1 MNRRTLGT
9 PGAILLVVLAIFV
22 AVLMVLPGGAYLG
35 ALSASSGN
43 ASGAL
48 PVGGAG
54 VVTGAT
60 SAAAGSYNWPELHG
74 NPLLTGQIQ
83 NTTLS
88 TSNAAQLGVKWAAE
102 LYGQAIDSPAIAYNP
117 TLHTTLVFIGTE
129 DGFLEALNLSNGQI
143 VWTNWLG
150 SPMASSPVYSAGS
163 LYVGTQR
170 NSALFDV
177 NATTGRDV
185 CSMPIAY
192 TVQGTPVVATPPGG
206 IRSAYIGSEG
216 GPTYAMNAANCSLEW
231 KFTAFTL
238 PVGTWDP
245 YSYVVAQNGTPLVVI
260 GSANPDSTIY
270 AIDAN
275 NGKLEWKYRTVFPA
289 GGNWDLGAGV
299 TISAPGVNG
308 FANGVGYAINKYC
321 GLVGVSLNNGTPVWG
336 ENIDNLT
343 GSIPEC
349 RSTPALAGTQLVF
362 GHNGGIIDVNAKNGS
377 VRWVYAD
384 ASGTEIISSPA
395 IVGRTIATSI
405 VVAGDLGGSLD
416 VLSVETGQLLYS
428 YQTGNYIT
436 GSPAISDGNIV
447 IPSTDSL
454 LYDFAVGGGNDAQLP
469 TTSISSPAFDA
480 RVANPTPALLTIH
493 GNATDP
499 RGVAAV
505 GIGLETDA
513 LGGPWWDGTSG
524 TWTTGPYTNAATL
537 ASPGATTT
545 AWTYSIAVPSGGQ
558 ALDVQANA
566 VSVSGQTDFLGAS
579 VSFAV
584 NASTTSAHL
593 KANPSTVGP
602 GQITTINGGAFGR
615 GELVTI
621 RYLNATLATEDA
633 TATGYLPNI
642 KVTIPTNA
650 GFGLSGITAT
660 GSLTGKT
667 ATAAVEILNSWD
679 DLGYNSTHT
688 GNEPYDPT
696 FYNEIDVGTGNF
708 VHLAWNFVA
717 GGAINATPV
726 IASDIAYVAN
736 TEGLVYAIS
745 VHLGGT
751 YWIWNGSAGSAILGE
766 AIDPADGLLYV
777 TTANGELYAISTSTG
792 TTAWSVA
799 IGGTP
804 SAPEVAVDSLYI
816 ASAPTT
822 STGRVESLNGKTGA
836 VKWTDNFASEIT
848 AAPAVTYN
856 GKLLVIGDWAGQ
868 LMALNASNGHSEW
881 NYTVTGAIRAAATVW
896 NDSIYFG
903 STNGHVYALNFN
915 AALLWNYNA
924 GSAVEDTGVL
934 TFTQFGQGIPL
945 LAIGAN
951 NGQLY
956 AIKTTTGAL
965 VFNESGSGAI
975 VGVAVVQGMIIANH
989 AGGDVTSVRNYADY
1003 GIFGLNLKTSL
1014 ATTPIIL
1021 NGALFIA
1028 SGSGVLYAYTPTGQP
1043 PA

>member
-1 MNRRTLGT
+1 MSARVLAV
-9 PGAILLVVLAIFV
+9 PGAGLLGVVVIFV
-22 AVLMVLPGGAYLG
+22 AVLMVIPGGSFLG
-35 ALSASSGN
+35 AVSAAPAT
-43 ASGAL
+43 ASGTL
-48 PVGGAG
+48 PTAGAAPAPGGN
-54 VVTGAT
+54 

-74 NPLLTGQIQ
+74 DPLLDGVTK

-88 TSNAAQLGVKWAAE
+88 TANAAQLGVEWAAE
-102 LYGQAIDSPAIAYNP
+102 LYGQAIDSPVIAYNP
-117 TLHTTLVFIGTE
+117 ALKESLVYVGTE
-129 DGFLEALNLSNGQI
+129 DGFIEAVNLANGQI

-150 SPMASSPVYSAGS
+150 SPMASSPVYANGS

-170 NSALFDV
+170 NSALFQL
-177 NATTGRDV
+177 NATTGSDV
-185 CSMPIAY
+185 CSMPIPY

-206 IRSAYIGSEG
+206 VLSAYIGSEG
-216 GPTYAMNAANCSLEW
+216 GPTYAMNAGTCAVEW
-231 KFTAFTL
+231 KFTDFTL

-270 AIDAN
+270 AIDAVT
-275 NGKLEWKYRTVFPA
+275 GKLEWKYRTVFPA

-308 FANGVGYAINKYC
+308 FSSGVAYAINKYC
-321 GLVGVSLNNGTPVWG
+321 SLVGVSLTNGAPIWG

-395 IVGRTIATSI
+395 IVGRTVATSI
-405 VVAGDLGGSLD
+405 VVAGDLGGSID
-416 VLSVETGQLLYS
+416 VLSLETGQLLYS

-436 GSPAISDGNIV
+436 ASPAISDGNIV
-447 IPSTDSL
+447 IASTDSL
-454 LYDFAVGGGNDAQLP
+454 LYDLAVGGGNDAQLP
-469 TTSISSPAFDA
+469 TTSISSPSFDA

-499 RGVAAV
+499 RGVASVGV
-505 GIGLETDA
+505 GIETDA

-524 TWTTGPYTNAATL
+524 TWTTGPYTNLATL
-537 ASPGATTT
+537 ASPGATST
-545 AWTYSIAVPSGGQ
+545 AWTYSIAVPAGGQ

-584 NASTTSAHL
+584 NASTTAPHL

-602 GQITTINGGAFGR
+602 GVTTTVNGGAFGR

-621 RYLNATLATEDA
+621 RYLNLTLATEHA
-633 TATGYLPNI
+633 TSTGYLPNI
-642 KVTIPTNA
+642 KVTIPTTA

-660 GSLTGKT
+660 GSSTGKV
-667 ATAAVEILNSWD
+667 ATAAVEILNNWD
-679 DLGYNSTHT
+679 ALGYNATHT
-688 GNEPYDPT
+688 GNEPNDPT

-751 YWIWNGSAGSAILGE
+751 YWIWNGSGGSAIVGE
-766 AIDPADGLLYV
+766 AINPSYGLLYA
-777 TTANGELYAISTSTG
+777 TAANGQLYAISISNG
-792 TTAWSVA
+792 TTAWSVN

-804 SAPEVAVDSLYI
+804 TAPEFSTNGVYVAS
-816 ASAPTT
+816 SPTS
-822 STGRVESLNGKTGA
+822 STGRVEDLNGQTGA
-836 VKWTDNFASEIT
+836 VKWTDNFASKIT
-848 AAPAVTYN
+848 AAPTITYS
-856 GKLLVIGDWAGQ
+856 GKLLVIGDWGGQ
-868 LMALNASNGHSEW
+868 MLALNSSNGHSEW
-881 NYTVTGAIRAAATVW
+881 TYTVSGAIRAAATVW
-896 NDSIYFG
+896 NDSVYFG
-903 STNGHVYALNFN
+903 SDNHYVYDLTYNGVLVWDYKT
-915 AALLWNYNA
+915 AA
-924 GSAVEDTGVL
+924 AVEDTGVL
-934 TFTQFGQGIPL
+934 TFTQASQGVPL

-951 NGQLY
+951 NGELY
-956 AIKTTTGAL
+956 ALRSTNGKLT
-965 VFNESGSGAI
+965 FNESAAGAI
-975 VGVAVVQGMIIANH
+975 VGVAVVQGMIVANH
-989 AGGDVTSVRNYADY
+989 AGGVVTSVRNYADY
-1003 GIFGLNLKTSL
+1003 GIFGLNLKAPL

-1028 SGSGVLYAYTPTGQP
+1028 SGSGVLYAYTPTGEP